1 MEKFIAVIIGL
12 LIGLALSAFGAWLV
26 MLLWNWVIV
35 AIFGLPKVSFWL
47 AWGLTF
53 LMGLIFGRNK

>member
-1 MEKFIAVIIGL
+1 MEKFIAVIIVL
-12 LIGLALSAFGAWLV
+12 LIGLALSAFGAWLM
-26 MLLWNWVIV
+26 MLLWNWVVV

-53 LMGLIFGRNK
+53 LFGLIFGRSE